1 MIGFRH
7 LIQLSLAV
15 YLVSGLPAAEL
26 PNNNNKDKV
35 QVFYSRS
42 DRSSAPV
49 QQQQQQQHQ
58 QQQPIEDPSLKVEV
72 ALPASS
78 AAEYYQPQRQV
89 QPVAPVNTNPQQPSN
104 VDGSGG
110 AFFNKFASFMP
121 TNFNLPTSSISS
133 SACKSLIFKNQ
144 FKYHH
149 ITYYINSLA
158 FQIDARL
165 FEPQESSN
173 VRRPHSTWRALGHE
187 SRSSS
192 DHRQNWSCRSSF
204 SGCHQISS
212 WTRLLQKEST

>member
-15 YLVSGLPAAEL
+15 YLVSGLPTAEL

-42 DRSSAPV
+42 DRSSAPI
-49 QQQQQQQHQ
+49 QQQQ

-133 SACKSLIFKNQ
+133 SACKSVITFKKPIKILSYNLLYQ
-144 FKYHH
+144 
-149 ITYYINSLA
+149 
-158 FQIDARL
+158 Q
-165 FEPQESSN
+165 
-173 VRRPHSTWRALGHE
+173 LGLP
-187 SRSSS
+187 
-192 DHRQNWSCRSSF
+192 N
-204 SGCHQISS
+204 
-212 WTRLLQKEST
+212 